1 MATQV
6 ILPALGMSQETGT
19 IVQWLKSEGERVTKG
34 EPIAEIETDKATVE
48 LEAPASGTLS
58 NVTALAGAEIPV
70 GQVIATILAAGEIAR
85 EQAPA
90 VLPAQDG
97 NRPQKVADING
108 RRNIAASPLAS
119 RIASEHQ
126 LDLNQIQPAGRKIQ
140 KADVLTYLQEQT
152 TKLAAPQQTRQAR
165 LLPASPKARRL
176 AMEQGKDIAA
186 IQGSG
191 PLGAVLAADVLV
203 ETATLSG
210 GDTLS
215 GGQVIMARAPEIDAA
230 PTPEGTGVDSTAAT
244 HGLAVST
251 VWRIMAERT
260 TQSWTSVPHFYLGR
274 EVNASRLLA
283 WRTQV
288 KKRGAANVTFT
299 DLLVKVVAAALR
311 EHPRLNASCKGGT
324 ITLNNEVH
332 VGVAVATDDGLV
344 VPVIHNADNLNVRA
358 IAEQRQELVGRAQAN
373 RLRPEDI
380 RDGTFTI
387 SNLGMYGVDVFNAII
402 NPPQVAILAVGRMI
416 ERVIP
421 VDGQPSIQP
430 MMALTLSCDHRAV
443 DGARGAQFLAT
454 VADGIEEPLGLIS

>member
-19 IVQWLKSEGERVTKG
+19 IVQWLKSAGERVTKG

-58 NVTALAGAEIPV
+58 NVIAQAGAEIPV
-70 GQVIATILAAGEIAR
+70 GQVIATILASDEIPQEKATV
-85 EQAPA
+85 
-90 VLPAQDG
+90 VLPMQDG
-97 NRPQKVADING
+97 NRPQGVADING
-108 RRNIAASPLAS
+108 KRNIAASPLAS

-126 LDLNQIQPAGRKIQ
+126 IDLNQIQPAGRKIQ
-140 KADVLTYLQEQT
+140 KADVLTYLQTQT
-152 TKLAAPQQTRQAR
+152 TKLAAVQQTQQAR

-203 ETATLSG
+203 GTATISG
-210 GDTLS
+210 GEVVGS
-215 GGQVIMARAPEIDAA
+215 AP
-230 PTPEGTGVDSTAAT
+230 AT

-274 EVNASRLLA
+274 EVNASRLIA
-283 WRTQV
+283 WRMQV

-311 EHPRLNASCKGGT
+311 EHPRLNASCNGGT

-344 VPVIHNADNLNVRA
+344 VPVIHNADSLNVRA

-380 RDGTFTI
+380 RSGTFTI

-402 NPPQVAILAVGRMI
+402 NPPQVAILAVGRII

-421 VDGQPSIQP
+421 VDGQPSVQP

>member
-19 IVQWLKSEGERVTKG
+19 IVQWLKSAGERVTKG

-58 NVTALAGAEIPV
+58 NVTAQAGAEIPV
-70 GQVIATILAAGEIAR
+70 GQVIATILASDEIPHKEADVAQ
-85 EQAPA
+85 EQTTAA
-90 VLPAQDG
+90 LASQDG
-97 NRPQKVADING
+97 NRPQGVADVNG
-108 RRNIAASPLAS
+108 KRNIAASPLAA
-119 RIASEHQ
+119 RIAAEHQ
-126 LDLNQIQPAGRKIQ
+126 LDLGQLQPAGRRIQ
-140 KADVLTYLQEQT
+140 KADVLTYLQRQT
-152 TKLAAPQQTRQAR
+152 PEMTAVQQTQQAR

-176 AMEQGKDIAA
+176 AMEQGKDIVA
-186 IQGSG
+186 ISGSG
-191 PLGAVLAADVLV
+191 PMGAVLAKDVLV
-203 ETATLSG
+203 GTDRDVEPVSATN
-210 GDTLS
+210 
-215 GGQVIMARAPEIDAA
+215 
-230 PTPEGTGVDSTAAT
+230 
-244 HGLAVST
+244 GLAVST

-274 EVNASRLLA
+274 EVNASRLIA
-283 WRTQV
+283 WRAQL
-288 KKRGAANVTFT
+288 KKRDATNVTFT

-311 EHPRLNASCKGGT
+311 EHPRLNAFCNEGT

-344 VPVIHNADNLNVRA
+344 VPVIHNADSLSVRA
-358 IAEQRQELVGRAQAN
+358 IAEQRQALVGRAQAN

-380 RDGTFTI
+380 RGGTFTI

-402 NPPQVAILAVGRMI
+402 NSPQVAILAVGRII

-421 VDGQPSIQP
+421 VDGQPSVQP
-430 MMALTLSCDHRAV
+430 VMALTLSCDHRAV
-443 DGARGAQFLAT
+443 DGARGAQFLAM